1 MSSSGFLPCTLDS
14 FNGQACVG
22 CEPWRMLEAKVD
34 PKQSSWVSHNRAG
47 QVSGPSFVLKLQKK
61 SLLSYIELHNGGCS
75 KIDVHVGLQRGKQ
88 NMIEFVSARRLAR
101 NRINEIK
108 IGHIPCNYVK
118 IIVKRGAPISI
129 YQLRLSG
136 IEADEVGEKMGS
148 STEYLLY
155 KSTERMLYGK
165 SLRMVRPVAKPGHDK
180 MEKVGGDLPDKS
192 YSFLTDINTPSTIT
206 ISPDNPLARMYPRGE
221 NPVNKKL
228 FELEEFI
235 YPKGVESPDLY
246 DILPEGVG
254 GRAKK
259 ARRSPGLNREE
270 VVMVV

>member
-1 MSSSGFLPCTLDS
+1 MANKNGFLSCTLDS
-14 FNGQACVG
+14 FNGQACIG
-22 CEPWRMLEAKVD
+22 CEPWRMLEAKAD

-47 QVSGPSFVLKLQKK
+47 QVSGPSFTLKLANK
-61 SLLSYIELHNGGCS
+61 SLLSYIELYNGGCAE
-75 KIDVHVGLQRGKQ
+75 IDVHVGLKRGKH
-88 NMIEFVSARRLAR
+88 NMIEFVVARKLAR

-136 IEADEVGEKMGS
+136 IDANEVGEKMGP

-165 SLRMVRPVAKPGHDK
+165 SLRMVRPVAKPSHDK

-206 ISPDNPLARMYPRGE
+206 ISPDNPLARLYPRGE

-228 FELEEFI
+228 FELDEQI
-235 YPKGVESPDLY
+235 YPKPFPSPDLY
-246 DILPEGVG
+246 NILPPGVG
-254 GRAKK
+254 GTSKK
-259 ARRSPGLNREE
+259 DRRSPPLNRSE
-270 VVMVV
+270 VLVM